1 MLCWGQDA
9 VAMQE
14 SEGLL
19 NGWRLTLLMKHAF
32 QNPFYS
38 LKISRVYNLDLCTP
52 LSPLTPLV
60 PHPITWSSHLHVL
73 SYCCF
78 FFLYNQTESNKQLPS
93 SHTLEANFP
102 SSPRC
107 QELFSLEVEPHK
119 PLPHSSWDYW
129 PVWTCAGN
137 CGHRE
142 FMSPAP
148 MSGPGDSVSQSSSTF
163 PSSCT
168 KYVLETFMIHQNHS
182 LSPWRDTTGFH
193 FPSQSPPEFART
205 HIRVWP
211 KKGWQ
216 SDTGSFRA
224 WPTHFPWTDHPQ
236 DQLPHLPVERL
247 QAFPSP
253 VQIPHPTQRQQLRGA
268 QCQEKQASGVRPRT
282 LRAGEA
288 EGRHHRYHCWCPCGD
303 HFGI

>member
-60 PHPITWSSHLHVL
+60 PHPITWSSHLHGL
-73 SYCCF
+73 SYCCFF

-137 CGHRE
+137 HGHRE

-168 KYVLETFMIHQNHS
+168 EICLRDIYD
-182 LSPWRDTTGFH
+182 SPKPLFVPLKGHDWIPFPFPVSPGVCKDTYQGL
-193 FPSQSPPEFART
+193 A
-205 HIRVWP
+205 
-211 KKGWQ
+211 K
-216 SDTGSFRA
+216 
-224 WPTHFPWTDHPQ
+224 
-236 DQLPHLPVERL
+236 ERL
-247 QAFPSP
+247 AEWYRIFPCMAYTFPFDGPPSGP
-253 VQIPHPTQRQQLRGA
+253 AAPSS
-268 QCQEKQASGVRPRT
+268 CWKASGIPFTCADSPSHTAPTAERSTGP
-282 LRAGEA
+282 GEA
-288 EGRHHRYHCWCPCGD
+288 
-303 HFGI
+303 GIRRET